1 MSYYSKLLSIFLLG
15 GLSAHAYAI
24 DGYQDMKF
32 GSSFAQIKAQ
42 AKCTLGSP
50 QSVEIG
56 KMYACNDFTFEGIST
71 TANFFFAGD
80 KFIRLGIRVPID
92 NLADTLNGLSDK
104 YSTSAVPT
112 TEQIEAVRENPNQSV
127 AFQFDKGN
135 IVLYYASD
143 AGGDTSAVLMY
154 SADNAEALQK
164 ALGDEIKKDL

>member
-1 MSYYSKLLSIFLLG
+1 MSYYSKLLSILLLA

-24 DGYQDMKF
+24 DGYQNMKF
-32 GSSFAQIKAQ
+32 GSSFAQIKDQ
-42 AKCTLGSP
+42 AKCTLSSP

-56 KMYACNDFTFEGIST
+56 KMYACNDFTFEGVST

-135 IVLYYASD
+135 VVLYYASD